1 MKNPKEKF
9 EAEPLFL
16 KIDDPAR
23 RTVSGANRIL
33 ADIFPPSCCLRR
45 PLFSLPPSLSLSLF
59 LGLLVD
65 NPAYRS
71 NRISLSRI
79 FIYKHQTRD
88 LLCMIPLLARYT
100 IVKHLSAFND
110 SRGILM
116 ITTREFHYTLFVDRT

>member
-1 MKNPKEKF
+1 VPTEF
-9 EAEPLFL
+9 LRIFSHRLVVFDDLF
-16 KIDDPAR
+16 
-23 RTVSGANRIL
+23 
-33 ADIFPPSCCLRR
+33 
-45 PLFSLPPSLSLSLF
+45 FSLPLSLYLF

-71 NRISLSRI
+71 NRISLSRL